1 MSLQTL
7 KRVFSRKSQ
16 RGSSFAQSDRGSH
29 RDEGEGVAPLA
40 DLPAEHYVIEAFS
53 SAKLLRYVPVFVL
66 RADGT
71 AVFGSCCQ
79 EDVDRNPGYHVR
91 EFPSAEAFTARIVN
105 EINAFFA
112 LPGTEYTI
120 DLPRDFAEGS
130 RASITV
136 NLGSRSKS
144 FTVYNFG
151 SGKEETPHA
160 ISHFYTLFEILAGY
174 DSESK
179 RALYPEYRLRDFA
192 YGEEHSA
199 ETDRF
204 IGWLDGMR
212 SLQEGP
218 VEEETSSPS
227 TNATTATAT
236 ADADGDEATTA
247 DGGDPVEDAK
257 RPSPVDEG
265 ASKSRSASK
274 GRSKSNRKGKEDS
287 GSRKQSRKGTAA
299 AKE

>member
-16 RGSSFAQSDRGSH
+16 RGSSLGHSDRGSS
-29 RDEGEGVAPLA
+29 RDDGEAGEPLAPL
-40 DLPAEHYVIEAFS
+40 PTEHYVIEAYS
-53 SAKLLRYVPVFVL
+53 SAKVLRYVPVFVL
-66 RADGT
+66 RGDGT

-179 RALYPEYRLRDFA
+179 RALYPEYRLRPYT
-192 YGEEHSA
+192 YGEEHSG
-199 ETDRF
+199 ESDRF

-212 SLQEGP
+212 SLQDGP
-218 VEEETSSPS
+218 EEESTSVSP
-227 TNATTATAT
+227 
-236 ADADGDEATTA
+236 DAAAAAAAAA
-247 DGGDPVEDAK
+247 DGGEGNADVGDSVEDAK

-265 ASKSRSASK
+265 ASKSRTASK
-274 GRSKSNRKGKEDS
+274 GRSKSSRKGKDDS